1 MADQK
6 KNRKKVLIASC
17 ILAALIVG
25 SSSFAWFTSQDEVT
39 NRLAASNNYG
49 VTITESFTPPTQW
62 LPGQEI
68 NKDVSAVNTGNVD
81 AFVRMAIS
89 NKLNL
94 TSYTTGQALP
104 TVGSAPIANT
114 GTSLVVLNKEFT
126 DAVDETSNNNA
137 VGARADEVTTIQAG
151 GKLVIAAGD
160 TVSPSDAQNI
170 ESAKYK
176 PSKTGLYIFQR
187 EIKYSSADNQYTYT
201 YAGYYYVADTA
212 DTEINGGKGTYYA
225 IDIASDALTKNDDE
239 TVTVDTSKI
248 TLKATKN
255 QVLEDN
261 NEDNKITLDYTNL
274 SNNVVT
280 AQYIGADNRKDTDDD
295 IIININLATSLDDNG
310 KYVESGAK
318 KWSDFWDYD
327 SITNK
332 FYLKSIL
339 PAGKESAKL
348 IDSVTLDSK
357 VQKQAYID
365 FNYDLTVTLDSIQVA
380 YDETK
385 SDGYKPTAV
394 NAEWKTGGTGYPKAT
409 VSGSTVTWEF
419 QTP

>member
-6 KNRKKVLIASC
+6 KNRKKVLVASC

-62 LPGQEI
+62 VPGQEI
-68 NKDVSAVNTGNVD
+68 NKDVGAVNTGNVD

-94 TSYTTGQALP
+94 TAYTEGKQLP
-104 TVGSAPIANT
+104 KDGNGKYNVAPTDTAN
-114 GTSLVVLNKEFT
+114 LVVLNKEFT
-126 DAVDETSNNNA
+126 DAVEENSSNNA

-170 ESAKYK
+170 PSANYK

-187 EIKYSSADNQYTYT
+187 EIKYLSDYTYD
-201 YAGYYYVADTA
+201 YAGYYYVATEGDT
-212 DTEINGGKGTYYA
+212 GGNGTYYA
-225 IDIASDALTKNDDE
+225 IDIASDALIKNTDG
-239 TVTVDTSKI
+239 TVTLDNSSNKI

-255 QVLEDN
+255 QVLDDSN
-261 NEDNKITLDYTNL
+261 VKLNYDKVTT
-274 SNNVVT
+274 NNVVT
-280 AQYIGADNRKDTDDD
+280 ATYVGADNTKDTDDD
-295 IIININLATSLDDNG
+295 IIININLAET
-310 KYVESGAK
+310 
-318 KWSDFWDYD
+318 WSNFWSYD
-327 SITNK
+327 TVTNK
-332 FYLKSIL
+332 FYLNSTL
-339 PAGKESAKL
+339 SAGKESAKL

-365 FNYDLTVTLDSIQVA
+365 FNYDLTVSLESIQVA
-380 YDETK
+380 YDEAK
-385 SDGYKPTAV
+385 SDEYKPTAV
-394 NAEWKTGGTGYPKAT
+394 NATWGPSGYPRAT
-409 VSGSTVTWEF
+409 VSGGSTVTWAF
-419 QTP
+419 TAP